1 MGIFQLFCISSLRIK
16 ILNFKSITTQLVL
29 DSHVLLDQETLSFQS
44 YDELL
49 KVVLKILRLHLRVKK
64 KCCVILRL
72 LA

>member
-1 MGIFQLFCISSLRIK
+1 MGIYQLFCISSLRTK
-16 ILNFKSITTQLVL
+16 ILYFKSITTQLVL
-29 DSHVLLDQETLSFQS
+29 DSCVVLDQETSRFQS

-49 KVVLKILRLHLRVKK
+49 RVVLKILRLHLRDKK